1 MRGAAG
7 SRPAAAS
14 STACRARRSPGAG
27 AQGMGTAHG
36 PMRPPRQ
43 DTSPI
48 CNPKPPC
55 AVAQLLR
62 WRAASPGPAPAA
74 GRGRWRPACRARQRW
89 PPGGW
94 PAARA
99 RTGTASP
106 PRKRSGRPCPQCP
119 APPRPAAARRR
130 GRAPASA
137 AWRAARRRLR
147 AARAPLSSHWLPD
160 GSHVNGRGCV
170 GTKHPPQRAADA
182 APAPRRPPATDY
194 AAAQRDNTMHQ
205 DAKARAA
212 LASAAWPLASG
223 GGGGGRAASTP
234 IAAMRSAASNW

>member
-1 MRGAAG
+1 VAGQPRARVREQRLHHVRDRGDRALNVQHHRGA
-7 SRPAAAS
+7 
-14 STACRARRSPGAG
+14 
-27 AQGMGTAHG
+27 
-36 PMRPPRQ
+36 
-43 DTSPI
+43 
-48 CNPKPPC
+48 
-55 AVAQLLR
+55 
-62 WRAASPGPAPAA
+62 
-74 GRGRWRPACRARQRW
+74 
-89 PPGGW
+89 
-94 PAARA
+94 
-99 RTGTASP
+99 
-106 PRKRSGRPCPQCP
+106 
-119 APPRPAAARRR
+119 
-130 GRAPASA
+130 RAPASA

-234 IAAMRSAASNW
+234 IAAMRSAASNR